1 MAIFSNK
8 IVDVYYTDQSLSNV
22 TILYN
27 YEKDGETLV
36 GQYRLLVDETEE
48 QFQDLMR
55 EVTYQDIEI
64 NTIELHRKYN
74 DEMKNII
81 TDETRRLAREDVH
94 AEFMGMDEETFK
106 IIFEYDSETH
116 ADELFK
122 CKMYLF
128 SLDILRN
135 GSKTFR
141 SKMRKAENILELC
154 KLFSAEKRRIERKES
169 K

>member
-1 MAIFSNK
+1 MLYGVK
-8 IVDVYYTDQSLSNV
+8 I
-22 TILYN
+22 
-27 YEKDGETLV
+27 
-36 GQYRLLVDETEE
+36 
-48 QFQDLMR
+48 
-55 EVTYQDIEI
+55 
-64 NTIELHRKYN
+64 
-74 DEMKNII
+74 KNNSC
-81 TDETRRLAREDVH
+81 
-94 AEFMGMDEETFK
+94 K